1 MRRRHT
7 QVKLVHRLKLDCIG
21 FESSRFDRLPPAGFP
36 LESSHIQNL
45 QVLLFIQT
53 IQGGHQFWALTP
65 AGEVR
70 RGEACLDHAGDPGP
84 PVLLPILRLMCF
96 IILQAQ
102 FTSS

>member
-1 MRRRHT
+1 MY
-7 QVKLVHRLKLDCIG
+7 
-21 FESSRFDRLPPAGFP
+21 
-36 LESSHIQNL
+36 
-45 QVLLFIQT
+45 LLFIQT

-84 PVLLPILRLMCF
+84 PVLLPILLLVCF

-102 FTSS
+102 FPSF